1 MAGHHSTKCALLSG
15 FPHLSKN
22 LETVKIIGEKS
33 SRRVKTLA
41 IGCID
46 ILDLMFSNAIDINM
60 IDNYGR
66 TMIASASMH
75 GQAECVKY
83 LAQKGADLLLAT
95 TGNKM
100 TPLHEAAKRGHYD
113 VCDVLLQ
120 SGANANLCDVNDN
133 FPIHL
138 AAYYNHSNICKI
150 LSDRTLPSKC
160 QKNTGKSPLISC
172 LEAGMA
178 EQGMP
183 DFDTEEAFETLQ
195 VLLQNGWD
203 PNQCLSDEKSK
214 LYKVLIFQSFE
225 SGTSDSGHDS

>member
-1 MAGHHSTKCALLSG
+1 M
-15 FPHLSKN
+15 
-22 LETVKIIGEKS
+22 
-33 SRRVKTLA
+33 KTLA

-150 LSDRTLPSKC
+150 LSGRTLPSKC
-160 QKNTGKSPLISC
+160 QKITGKSPLISC

-214 LYKVLIFQSFE
+214 FYKVLIFQSFE
-225 SGTSDSGHDS
+225 SGISDSGHDSWQKMLKISLR

>member
-1 MAGHHSTKCALLSG
+1 M
-15 FPHLSKN
+15 
-22 LETVKIIGEKS
+22 
-33 SRRVKTLA
+33 KTLA

-225 SGTSDSGHDS
+225 SGTSDSGHDSWQKMLKISLR